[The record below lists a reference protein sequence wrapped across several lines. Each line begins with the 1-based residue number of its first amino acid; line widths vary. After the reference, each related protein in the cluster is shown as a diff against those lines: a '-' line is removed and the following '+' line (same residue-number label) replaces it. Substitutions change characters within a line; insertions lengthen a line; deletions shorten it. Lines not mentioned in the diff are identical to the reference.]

1 MTFLRAAPTV
11 LSMALIAAAPAP
23 AQVAVNRL
31 PDAASS
37 LPLIALC
44 GLLALGGALTVRF
57 VQRRSL

>member
-1 MTFLRAAPTV
+1 MTFLKAASTI
-11 LSMALIAAAPAP
+11 LCMALIAGTAP

-57 VQRRSL
+57 VQKRSP

>member
-1 MTFLRAAPTV
+1 MTLLKAASTI
-11 LSMALIAAAPAP
+11 LCMALIAGTAP

-57 VQRRSL
+57 VQKRSP

>member
-1 MTFLRAAPTV
+1 MTFLRAAPT
-11 LSMALIAAAPAP
+11 LLCMALIAAAAP
-23 AQVAVNRL
+23 AQVTVNRL

-57 VQRRSL
+57 VQKRSP